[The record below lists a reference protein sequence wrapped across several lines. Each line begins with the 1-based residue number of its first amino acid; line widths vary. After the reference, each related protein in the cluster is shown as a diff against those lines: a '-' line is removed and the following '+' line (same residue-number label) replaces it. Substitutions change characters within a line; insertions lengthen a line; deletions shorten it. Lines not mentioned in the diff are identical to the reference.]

1 VTNILEFPSR
11 RAQGLAYLDKKIRE
25 LLAARGA
32 DDELID
38 FAAST
43 VKRVYERSVDA
54 ENYSFS
60 VTLPEGISNADADAL
75 RQSIS
80 EGVERI
86 RDENHAVLIR
96 LIAELVL
103 AEVKMFQAK
112 RGQNPL

>member
-1 VTNILEFPSR
+1 MTNVLEFPSR
-11 RAQGLAYLDKKIRE
+11 RAQGLAYLDGQIRA
-25 LLAARGA
+25 LLQDRGA

-60 VTLPEGISNADADAL
+60 VALPEGISDTEAEAL
-75 RQSIS
+75 RLSITH
-80 EGVERI
+80 GLERI
-86 RDENHAVLIR
+86 RNENHAVMIR

-103 AEVKMFQAK
+103 AEVRVFQAH
-112 RGQNPL
+112 RE